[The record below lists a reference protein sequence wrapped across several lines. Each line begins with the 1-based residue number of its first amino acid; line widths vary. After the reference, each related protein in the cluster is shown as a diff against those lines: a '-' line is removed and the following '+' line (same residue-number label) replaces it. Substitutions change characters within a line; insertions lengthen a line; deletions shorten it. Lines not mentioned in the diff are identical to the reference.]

1 MRTSILTPQRL
12 GRWHPTP
19 IGPHAAAM
27 YQAAFGVEAFAG
39 LVPWLALHREGLSIL
54 MHPNTLAP
62 RADHLVHVLWL
73 GPPLP
78 LRPEV
83 LPERTEAAEES
94 PVRWHRRGPGRGRP
108 GQWLGRPPLDD
119 RGGRGRG
126 GEGRQE
132 QVRPADPAPL
142 RRDSAAA
149 AWQTAKE
156 VHSDTEL
163 TTAQW
168 IASDSKALRGVLD
181 RCIRR
186 AAHQLA
192 SDLDRAAPGQGA
204 PVPSK

>member
-1 MRTSILTPQRL
+1 MVEVGKEGKNKFGLRTRLT
-12 GRWHPTP
+12 
-19 IGPHAAAM
+19 
-27 YQAAFGVEAFAG
+27 
-39 LVPWLALHREGLSIL
+39 
-54 MHPNTLAP
+54 
-62 RADHLVHVLWL
+62 
-73 GPPLP
+73 
-78 LRPEV
+78 
-83 LPERTEAAEES
+83 
-94 PVRWHRRGPGRGRP
+94 
-108 GQWLGRPPLDD
+108 
-119 RGGRGRG
+119 
-126 GEGRQE
+126 
-132 QVRPADPAPL
+132 L

-156 VHSDTEL
+156 VQSDTEL